1 MDETFSESDGESLI
15 IIGIDPGISG
25 AIAALDSTT
34 KQISFFDTPTVQIK
48 SGKKTKNQQD
58 VYAIVTLLRT
68 LVEGKDVMVVI
79 EKVNA
84 MPGMG
89 KDGERQTIGA
99 TSAFNFGMGYGQWL
113 GILAALGIPHQTV
126 HPRTW
131 KSFMMA
137 DMGKEK
143 DASRVKAM
151 QLFPWSA
158 KDLARKKDHGR
169 ADALLMA
176 AWATKVGARPTQAPV
191 NSAGPLFEAAF

>member
-1 MDETFSESDGESLI
+1 MLY
-15 IIGIDPGISG
+15 IGIDPGISG
-25 AIAALDSTT
+25 AIAALDLDS
-34 KQISFFDTPTVQIK
+34 KSASFFDTPTVQIK

-58 VYAIVTLLRT
+58 VYAMVSILRA

-126 HPRTW
+126 HPKTW
-131 KSFMMA
+131 KNFMMQ

-176 AWATKVGARPTQAPV
+176 AWAAKVGARPTSSTSL
-191 NSAGPLFEAAF
+191 SAGPLFDVDPLGTF